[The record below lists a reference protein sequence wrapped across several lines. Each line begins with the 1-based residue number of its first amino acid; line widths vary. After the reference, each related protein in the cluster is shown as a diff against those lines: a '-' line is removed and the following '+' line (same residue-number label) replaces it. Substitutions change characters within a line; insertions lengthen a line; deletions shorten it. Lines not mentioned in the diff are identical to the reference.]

1 MALIAVS
8 FTVEI
13 ILLIVS
19 LYFGFDSGILRKF
32 IGFGFCMFGLP
43 LVLAPQVYISDLS
56 TKPLAVTAS
65 FPGNIQNSMSLLF
78 ILTASVIVAAMFIDL
93 YKLNREASKP
103 KEEQK
108 TEWIEYIV

>member
-13 ILLIVS
+13 ILLIVA

-43 LVLAPQVYISDLS
+43 LVLSPQVYVSDL
-56 TKPLAVTAS
+56 TKTPLIVTTP
-65 FPGNIQNSMSLLF
+65 FPGIIQNSMSILF
-78 ILTASVIVAAMFIDL
+78 ILTASAVIAATFIDI
-93 YKLNREASKP
+93 YKINKESQKP
-103 KEEQK
+103 KEERE
-108 TEWIEYIV
+108 EWIEYIV